1 MACDREVMLNHTR
14 PQSPL
19 AAHRGIGKST
29 LTHLFTTAVIRR
41 RTFGV
46 APSSS
51 AGKGS
56 GRRPL
61 GPQLRTS

>member
-1 MACDREVMLNHTR
+1 MLNHTR

-19 AAHRGIGKST
+19 AAHRGLGAST
-29 LTHLFTTAVIRR
+29 LTHLFTAAVIRR
-41 RTFGV
+41 RTVRV

-51 AGKGS
+51 RPGRAGRG
-56 GRRPL
+56 PL